1 MHAASVIAVIWA
13 MMGAACL
20 FPQAGGVVGAAML
33 AVLVA
38 VVGLPHGAADHRF
51 ARARLEPRCGSTW
64 PVVFLS
70 GYLATAAIVVL
81 GWFMAP
87 GATMVIFFLASAWHF
102 GQEEPRLWSDPVHLR
117 PLFRFARGGLVMWV
131 PIAFQADEVLRMLSL
146 VAPRGLGMEG
156 QRAFGVLVACS
167 WIMLTIAAAGWG
179 LQALSAIASTGR
191 RRRTLLLDSAMVASL
206 CVLLATMNPLVGFVV
221 YFCAW
226 HSVRGFDRL
235 RRELGETWPQ
245 VVCSVAP
252 LTAASIAMI
261 ALTAYAALRSP
272 ALEDT
277 LIRATF
283 VGLSAVA
290 VPHVL
295 LHGVAPLLQPRGQA
309 VRRLPVGSSA

>member
-20 FPQAGGVVGAAML
+20 FPQAGGAAGAVIL

-38 VVGLPHGAADHRF
+38 IVGLPHGAADHRF
-51 ARARLEPRCGSTW
+51 ARARLEPRYGSTW

-70 GYLATAAIVVL
+70 GYLATAAVVVL
-81 GWFMAP
+81 GWFLAP
-87 GATMVIFFLASAWHF
+87 AATIVLFFLVSAWHF
-102 GQEEPRLWSDPVHLR
+102 GQEEPRLPSGLR
-117 PLFRFARGGLVMWV
+117 RLQPLFRFARGGLVMWV
-131 PIAFQADEVLRMLSL
+131 PIAVQPDAVLRTLS
-146 VAPRGLGMEG
+146 VIAPRGLGLES
-156 QRAFGVLVACS
+156 QRAFGALGAFS
-167 WIMLTIAAAGWG
+167 WIMLMVAVAGWC
-179 LQALSAIASTGR
+179 LQSRAAVTATGR
-191 RRRTLLLDSAMVASL
+191 RRRALLLDSGMVASL
-206 CVLLATMNPLVGFVV
+206 SAILATLHPVVGFVV

-226 HSVRGFDRL
+226 HSVRGLDRL

-245 VVCSVAP
+245 VAWSVAP

-261 ALTAYAALRSP
+261 ALTAYVVLRSP

-295 LHGVAPLLQPRGQA
+295 LHGVGPLLHHRGPA
-309 VRRLPVGSSA
+309 IRTLPVGSSA